1 MSEPSAAPGRPQS
14 PYRGLLPYEEDDA
27 PFFFGRDSEREIIAA
42 NLLAARL
49 TVVYGATGVGK
60 SSVLRAGV
68 ARDLRALSHQRLRT
82 SGLPEFVVAVF
93 HDWHADTIA
102 GLAASV
108 RDAIA
113 DLGLQVQ
120 PPTDS
125 LGLADTLFEWTQQL
139 GCGLLILLDQFEE
152 HFLYRSDEQRALPFA
167 AELSRA
173 VKRADLPVNF
183 LLALRE
189 DALSWLDQFKGK
201 IPGLF
206 NNYLRI
212 RHLSLDAARAAIRQP
227 LVEYSRRADDGRPFT
242 VEPALVDA
250 VLEELRPGQVSFET
264 TAQGG
269 IGTRPGREGE
279 EVRVE
284 TAFLQLVMTRLWD
297 AEMETGSRTLRV
309 QTLERLG
316 GAERIVRNHLDEAMG
331 DLSAQE
337 QEVAARSFRY
347 LVTPSGT
354 KIAHTE
360 GDLAILADLPRERV
374 APVLERLAQ
383 GGVRVLR
390 AVEPPVGR
398 PDQARYEIFHDV
410 LVPAILDWRTRQE
423 AAAKLTGVRRRNRRL
438 AGLVAVLATL
448 LALTL
453 GLGALAL
460 VQRNRA
466 DAQGRRATSLYLL
479 TGSESQSPDLAI
491 LLSLAA
497 HRLWPDAGTRAGL
510 LTQIDRRRDASAL
523 LTGHTGELRAIAYSP
538 DGRTLASV
546 GADNTL
552 RLWDP
557 SRRAPA
563 QVLSGPP
570 GGVSSAVFSPD
581 GRTLAWGGDQDSRI
595 VLWDVASRAQVRT
608 LAGPPGGTR
617 ALAFSSDGRTLAVAG
632 VQDTIGVLD
641 VASRRPPTVIGR
653 IPGASQ
659 VAFSP
664 DGRTLVA
671 SGEQDSMIRRWRLP
685 SRAPLRP
692 LRGHVDGVQAIAF
705 SPDGRTLASAGVPGD
720 DSIRLWVLEP
730 RIQSHEL
737 VNDWTTRA
745 LAFSPDGRTLATGG
759 DDDDRLVVL
768 WNVATW
774 TRERALTE
782 HTDTVTALAFS
793 PDGHTLASGS
803 ADRTVAL
810 FDLTTPAFVG
820 HTQFVT
826 RVSFSRDGRLLASAS
841 EDGRV
846 ILWDV
851 ARRTPIR
858 VLNGHHGDVTD
869 VAFSSDSRLL
879 ASTSFDGR
887 VLVWRLDQPGPPTA
901 VPRPAGAYRIAFS
914 PVRRM
919 LALPGVNGTITLRD
933 LDRGT
938 SRILTGHDGA
948 VLHLAFSPD
957 GATLASAG
965 ADGTVVLHDLARGT
979 HVSLPRQDSPVT
991 GVAFSPDGATLASA
1005 GGKVLLWDVARRIA
1019 VATLGPG
1026 ISVTFSPDSRTLA
1039 VGTSDEPPA
1048 VNSTVVL
1055 YDLDGRTPYATLDR
1069 GISAVFSPDGRT
1081 LATAGQDI
1089 VFRNLDPT
1097 SWQMRLCQLIGRE
1110 LTRAEW
1116 TEHVPG
1122 RSYQTV
1128 CP

>member
-1 MSEPSAAPGRPQS
+1 MSGPSDAPGRPES

-27 PFFFGRDSEREIIAA
+27 PFFFGRDTEREIIAA

-68 ARDLRALSHQRLRT
+68 ARDLRALSRQQLQT
-82 SGLPEFVVAVF
+82 SGSPEFIVTVF
-93 HDWHADTIA
+93 HDWHGNTIA

-108 RDAIA
+108 QNAIA
-113 DLGLQVQ
+113 DLGLEVEPQR
-120 PPTDS
+120 DS
-125 LGLADTLFEWTQQL
+125 VGLADTLFEWTQQL
-139 GCGLLILLDQFEE
+139 RCGLLILLDQFEE
-152 HFLYRSDEQRALPFA
+152 HFLYRSDEQRARPFA
-167 AELSRA
+167 AELARA

-183 LLALRE
+183 LLAVRE

-206 NNYLRI
+206 DNYLRI
-212 RHLSLDAARAAIRQP
+212 RHLSLDAARVAIRQP
-227 LVEYSRRADDGRPFT
+227 LVEYSRRAGDGRPFT

-250 VLEELRPGQVSFET
+250 VLEELRPGQVMFET
-264 TAQGG
+264 TTQGG
-269 IGTRPGREGE
+269 IGMRSGPEGE

-297 AEMETGSRTLRV
+297 VEMEAGSRTLRV
-309 QTLERLG
+309 ESLERLG
-316 GAERIVRNHLDEAMG
+316 GAQRIVRNHLDEAMG
-331 DLSAQE
+331 GLSAQD
-337 QEVAARSFRY
+337 QEVAARIFRY

-360 GDLAILADLPRERV
+360 RDLAIYVGLPRERV
-374 APVLERLAQ
+374 AVVLERLAQ

-390 AVEPPVGR
+390 AVEPPLER
-398 PDQARYEIFHDV
+398 PDQIRYEIFHDV

-423 AAAKLTGVRRRNRRL
+423 AAAKLIGVRRRNRRL

-453 GLGALAL
+453 GFGAFAL

-466 DAQGRRATSLYLL
+466 DAQGRRSTSLYLL
-479 TGSESQSPDLAI
+479 AGSESQPPHLAI

-510 LTQIDRRRDASAL
+510 LAQLDRRRDASVL

-546 GADNTL
+546 SADNTI

-557 SRRAPA
+557 SRRTPA
-563 QVLSGPP
+563 QVLSGHP

-581 GRTLAWGGDQDSRI
+581 GRTLASGGGQDTRI
-595 VLWDVASRAQVRT
+595 VLWDVASRAQVSALT
-608 LAGPPGGTR
+608 GPPGGTR
-617 ALAFSSDGRTLAVAG
+617 ALAFSPDGRTLAVAG
-632 VQDTIGVLD
+632 GEGTIGVLD

-653 IPGASQ
+653 ISGANQ
-659 VAFSP
+659 VAYSP
-664 DGRTLVA
+664 DGRTLA
-671 SGEQDSMIRRWRLP
+671 AAGEKDARIMRWRLP
-685 SRAPLRP
+685 ARAPLP
-692 LRGHVDGVQAIAF
+692 ALRGHVDGVQAIAF

-720 DSIRLWVLEP
+720 DTICLWDLGPRPQRHVLTNEM
-730 RIQSHEL
+730 
-737 VNDWTTRA
+737 TTRA

-759 DDDDRLVVL
+759 DYDRLVVL
-768 WNVATW
+768 WNVATRN
-774 TRERALTE
+774 RERALTE

-803 ADRTVAL
+803 VDRTIAL
-810 FDLTTPAFVG
+810 FDRTTPAFVG

-841 EDGRV
+841 QDRRV
-846 ILWDV
+846 IVWDV

-858 VLNGHHGDVTD
+858 VLNGHRARVSD

-879 ASTSFDGR
+879 ASTSFDGK

-901 VPRPAGAYRIAFS
+901 VRHPAGVYRLAFS
-914 PVRRM
+914 PVGHV
-919 LALPGVNGTITLRD
+919 LALPGVNGRIAVLD

-938 SRILTGHDGA
+938 SRILTGHDGP
-948 VLHLAFSPD
+948 VSHVAFSPD

-965 ADGTVVLHDLARGT
+965 EDGTVILYDLARRTQVPLTG
-979 HVSLPRQDSPVT
+979 HDSAVT

-1005 GGKVLLWDVARRIA
+1005 GGKVLLWDVARRRA

-1026 ISVTFSPDSRTLA
+1026 ISVAFSPDGRTLA
-1039 VGTSDEPPA
+1039 VGTSAEPPDY
-1048 VNSTVVL
+1048 NSMVVL
-1055 YDLDGRTPYATLDR
+1055 YALDGRTPYATLER
-1069 GISAVFSPDGRT
+1069 GISAVFSPDGHT
-1081 LATAGQDI
+1081 LATAGQEI

-1097 SWQMRLCQLIGRE
+1097 SWQPRLCQLIGRE

-1128 CP
+1128 CR